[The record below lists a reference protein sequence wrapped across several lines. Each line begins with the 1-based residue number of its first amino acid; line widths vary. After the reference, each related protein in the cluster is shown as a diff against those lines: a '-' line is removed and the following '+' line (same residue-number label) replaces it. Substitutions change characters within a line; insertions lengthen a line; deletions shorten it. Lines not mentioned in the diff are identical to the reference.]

1 MCQAFSL
8 FLLVCEKTHPK
19 DGQWKIFVVAS
30 DVNMSREKYFE
41 FRKSLTHFDA
51 LISDD
56 HFGQMGNSRK
66 NKSRVF
72 GLETFSEF
80 SHLSKILVNT
90 LTLLANQTQR
100 SIPMGSSVDKK
111 TIGIPT
117 EALSVTVIL

>member
-19 DGQWKIFVVAS
+19 DGQWKIFVVPS

-41 FRKSLTHFDA
+41 FRKILTHFDA

-56 HFGQMGNSRK
+56 HFGQISLKSGKSTYPINSLKMGNSRK

-80 SHLSKILVNT
+80 SHLVKILVNAFT
-90 LTLLANQTQR
+90 PPANQTQR
-100 SIPMGSSVDKK
+100 SIPWV
-111 TIGIPT
+111 
-117 EALSVTVIL
+117 LL